1 MDSRLF
7 EAIQLLRAVVG
18 GNPDVGA
25 IREFLAG
32 LEVYVSEHVRNKL
45 DPYVCEIC
53 GGDGIEAGRWVG
65 ANTNTP
71 TGDEASG
78 DFRCQRCEANA
89 MDVVVTRIVR
99 RSEFEK
105 ERLNPSR

>member
-25 IREFLAG
+25 IREFLADRKAAIG
-32 LEVYVSEHVRNKL
+32 SHVRNKL
-45 DPYVCEIC
+45 DPWVCTDCGSEEVEQDGWIDC
-53 GGDGIEAGRWVG
+53 NTDEPVGGDGPSYEVHCR
-65 ANTNTP
+65 
-71 TGDEASG
+71 
-78 DFRCQRCEANA
+78 RCHGSPVRG
-89 MDVVVTRIVR
+89 VVR